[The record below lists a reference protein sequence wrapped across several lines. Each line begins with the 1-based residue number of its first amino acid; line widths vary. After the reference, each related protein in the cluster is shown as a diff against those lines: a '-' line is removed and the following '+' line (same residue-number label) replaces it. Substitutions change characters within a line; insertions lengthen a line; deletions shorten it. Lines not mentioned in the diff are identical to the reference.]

1 MNNQPKDNQHLR
13 VVNPRS
19 KATRDSQ
26 PAEEENQQ
34 PGFTDKKTF
43 PTRSLLI
50 GGSILIVL
58 GAVSQI
64 PHTPNVRAEAWLEPN
79 PQASEVVHM
88 QVPGKITEILVQP
101 NKTIEANQPIALIAT
116 EQLEEEKVD
125 WDLRLQESVSN
136 NASSRQQVNTA
147 AAKLEQARNVEKEVR
162 DRTFELQEELN
173 FLKSGSPPA
182 HIQALQQE
190 VATLQKSIM
199 SMDESIGSYS
209 YLRDEGAISQ
219 EQVRE
224 IERRK
229 LSLQVQIS
237 DKQGNIANAERQL
250 VEELQDKQEELSRL
264 ETNTVVA
271 TEELAAA
278 QTNLQQ
284 QQPILKQVQKEQKR
298 REEQIS
304 EQKVLRTSKAGKV
317 ITPDLYTLQGKTLEK
332 GEPVLE
338 IADSSE
344 LIAVIEVRQEEADLV
359 TEGAIVTF
367 SPVEPGLKSFTTE
380 IEEIEPV
387 LERDEQLSK
396 SIQPV
401 KARVGSQNSDFKPG
415 AKVFAKIKSTETIP
429 LYQLAWREVLNLFKI
444 RRYS

>member
-19 KATRDSQ
+19 KATQDSK
-26 PAEEENQQ
+26 PAAKENKESPATQ
-34 PGFTDKKTF
+34 KKTF
-43 PTRSLLI
+43 PTRGLLI
-50 GGSILIVL
+50 CGSIGIVL

-64 PHTPNVRAEAWLEPN
+64 PHTPTVRADAWLTPDPE
-79 PQASEVVHM
+79 ASEVVHM
-88 QVPGKITEILVQP
+88 QVLGKITEILVKP
-101 NKTIEANQPIALIAT
+101 NDTVEANEPIALITT

-136 NASSRQQVNTA
+136 NASSRQQVNTT
-147 AAKLEQARNVEKEVR
+147 AAKLEQAKSVEKEVR

-173 FLKSGSPPA
+173 LLKSGSPPA

-190 VATLQKSIM
+190 VATLQKSIV

-209 YLRDEGAISQ
+209 YLRDEGAVSQ

-237 DKQGNIANAERQL
+237 DKQATIASAERQL

-264 ETNTVVA
+264 ETNTVLA

-338 IADSSE
+338 VADSSE

-396 SIQPV
+396 SILPV
-401 KARVGSQNSDFKPG
+401 KARVSSQNSDLKAG

-444 RRYS
+444 RKY